1 MFLKDEGGDTL
12 RLLAMRS
19 KATRTRVVRLAEDNL
34 HLTGMTLVI
43 SQMLT
48 FMLGQML
55 RPADKYAA

>member
-1 MFLKDEGGDTL
+1 MFLKDEGEDTL

-19 KATRTRVVRLAEDNL
+19 KSTRTRVVRLAEDNL
-34 HLTGMTLVI
+34 YLTGMTLVI